1 VPPRLLARLERELA
15 RGAGLVAILD
25 YDGTLTPIV
34 PSPRAAVLAPSV
46 RTTLLR
52 LAASDRARLAI
63 LSGRALADVRA
74 RVGIDDVIYGGC
86 HGLEIQ
92 GRGLAFRHPRVR
104 AARIVAAQRTLAA
117 GAEAIPGSRVEF
129 KGLAVSLHYRRVA
142 PSRRRAVRELVT
154 RVLRRVPDLALISGR
169 EVFDFVPR
177 VRWSKGEAARWIAR
191 RAGRTLLRRGRP
203 VVVYAGDDATDEAA
217 FAALKGRALTVRVGD
232 GPSVAEYRVRDVRAM
247 QAVLRRLAVALG

>member
-1 VPPRLLARLERELA
+1 MPPRLLARLERELA

-191 RAGRTLLRRGRP
+191 RAGRTLRRGRP